1 MAASYM
7 TAGYHRPVPPR
18 PTARATL
25 SRAALKPELLARA
38 QAALDTARAAH
49 AAAVEGATHS
59 EARAENDKD
68 TRGLEQSY
76 LARGLAGRVAELEGA
91 LSAIAQLPEGGGGAR
106 TTVGALITAE
116 AGDGKRVRYFL
127 APWGG
132 GEVLTGDVVVVT
144 PSSPIGR
151 ALLGRELDDDVEI
164 QRPGGARTLTITAI
178 A

>member
-1 MAASYM
+1 M
-7 TAGYHRPVPPR
+7 TALPDKQRVIAALR
-18 PTARATL
+18 REMEALIERAAARAEQ
-25 SRAALKPELLARA
+25 SRV
-38 QAALDTARAAH
+38 D
-49 AAAVEGATHS
+49 ATHA

-91 LSAIAQLPEGGGGAR
+91 LSAIALLPEVGGGTRSTIGA
-106 TTVGALITAE
+106 VITAE
-116 AGDGKRVRYFL
+116 DADGKAVRYFL

>member
-1 MAASYM
+1 MSPI
-7 TAGYHRPVPPR
+7 R
-18 PTARATL
+18 RAHL
-25 SRAALKPELLARA
+25 RDALLARA
-38 QAALDTARAAH
+38 RTALDTARAAH

-76 LARGLAGRVAELEGA
+76 LARGLASRVAELDGA
-91 LSAIAQLPEGGGGAR
+91 VDAIAQLPDAAASAR
-106 TTVGALITAE
+106 SMMGSVITTE
-116 AGDGKRVRYFL
+116 DGDGKVLRYFV

-132 GEVLTGDVVVVT
+132 GEVLPGDVVVVT

-151 ALLGRELDDDVEI
+151 ALLGREAGDDVEV
-164 QRPGGARTLTITAI
+164 QRPGGARTLTIAAI